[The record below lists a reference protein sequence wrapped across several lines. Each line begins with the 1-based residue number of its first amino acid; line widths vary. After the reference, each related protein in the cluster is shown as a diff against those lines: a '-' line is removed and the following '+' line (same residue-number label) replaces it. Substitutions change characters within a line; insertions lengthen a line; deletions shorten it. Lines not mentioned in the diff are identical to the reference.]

1 MSGGPA
7 FRTGSIAWLLAHEFR
22 LVWRGLR
29 QTGRATRRGWVL
41 AAVFLTV
48 TLLAGVPLGLVLRGA
63 VVAIDPVSV
72 VIGDAVLASFL
83 TLMVSASL
91 AAAVEA
97 FYQRGDLDLL
107 LASPIAPRRILTV
120 RAVVICVN
128 VFAGSAVL
136 ITPLFLPVALIG
148 HPAWLATYAVLLGM
162 ALVATA
168 LGLTLSMTLLR
179 VIGPRRTRAAAQV
192 LAAVIGAALFLAS
205 QARYLFS
212 DQQVGLAAALIT
224 RASRA
229 GGALPAAAVWPL
241 RALLGAPGPIVVLV
255 VVGGLAFAAA
265 CAWVGRD
272 FARAA
277 AAAAGTGRAP
287 AKAAGRVRFT
297 ANFFDAAINKELR
310 LLSRDVPL
318 ISDVVLKLL
327 YLAPLVFIALR
338 GAASHSNW
346 ALPSVVAGMTFMTGQ
361 VSGSLAWITL
371 SAEDAP
377 DLIAASPV
385 KSPRVR
391 RAKLAAA
398 LLPLTV
404 VLAPA
409 LGLLLALSPA
419 AGLAAVGG
427 CAAAALAG
435 GLINDWRQSP
445 SKREDF
451 RRRRSGSFL
460 LGLSESV
467 VGALLAGAA
476 GLAAWSTP
484 LAVLPAVLA
493 LFALLG
499 MRRSD
504 AAIERDQM
512 AG

>member
-7 FRTGSIAWLLAHEFR
+7 FRTGSTAWLLVHEFR

-29 QTGRATRRGWVL
+29 QIGRARRRGWTL
-41 AAVFLTV
+41 AAVFV
-48 TLLAGVPLGLVLRGA
+48 SVALLAGVPLGLVLRGS
-63 VVAIDPVSV
+63 VVTPDPVTV
-72 VIGDAVLASFL
+72 VIADAVLASFL

-91 AAAVEA
+91 AGAVEA

-107 LASPIAPRRILTV
+107 LASPIAPRRVLIV
-120 RAVVICVN
+120 RAVVICLN

-148 HPAWLATYAVLLGM
+148 HPAWLATYVVLFGM

-179 VIGPRRTRAAAQV
+179 VIGPRRTRAAAQM

-212 DQQVGLAAALIT
+212 DQQVGLAAALIE
-224 RASRA
+224 RASRP
-229 GGALPAAAVWPL
+229 GGVLPPAAVWPL
-241 RALLGAPGPIVVLV
+241 RALLGAPGLIAVLV
-255 VVGGLAFAAA
+255 VVGGAAFAAA

-272 FARAA
+272 FDQAA
-277 AAAAGTGRAP
+277 AAAAGAGRAP
-287 AKAAGRVRFT
+287 AKTTGRVRFT
-297 ANFFDAAINKELR
+297 ANFFDAVINKELR

-338 GAASHSNW
+338 GAASHSTW

-377 DLIAASPV
+377 DLIAASPIAA
-385 KSPRVR
+385 PRLR

-404 VLAPA
+404 VLARA
-409 LGLLLALSPA
+409 LGLLLALSPV
-419 AGLAAVGG
+419 AGLAATGG

-445 SKREDF
+445 SKREEF
-451 RRRRSGSFL
+451 RRRRAGSFL
-460 LGLSESV
+460 LGLSEAV

-476 GLAAWSTP
+476 GQAAWPTP

-499 MRRSD
+499 MRRTD
-504 AAIERDQM
+504 QAIERDQM
-512 AG
+512 GV

>member
-1 MSGGPA
+1 MSGCPS
-7 FRTGSIAWLLAHEFR
+7 FRTGTTAWLIVHEFR

-29 QTGRATRRGWVL
+29 QTGRARRRGWVL
-41 AAVFLTV
+41 AAVFVTV
-48 TLLAGVPLGLVLRGA
+48 TLLAGVPLGLVLRDS
-63 VVAIDPVSV
+63 VVTADPVTV
-72 VIGDAVLASFL
+72 VIADAVLASFL

-91 AAAVEA
+91 AGAVEA

-107 LASPIAPRRILTV
+107 LASPIAPRRVLTV
-120 RAVVICVN
+120 RAVVVGVN

-136 ITPLFLPVALIG
+136 ITPLFLPVALLG
-148 HPAWLATYAVLLGM
+148 HPAWLAAYVVLFGM
-162 ALVATA
+162 ALIATA

-205 QARYLFS
+205 QARYLFT
-212 DQQVGLAAALIT
+212 DQQVGLAAALIE
-224 RASRA
+224 RASRP
-229 GGALPAAAVWPL
+229 GGALPPSAAWPL
-241 RALLGAPGPIVVLV
+241 RALLGAPGPIAVLV
-255 VVGGLAFAAA
+255 FVGGLAFAAA
-265 CAWVGRD
+265 CTWVGRD
-272 FARAA
+272 FAGGAA
-277 AAAAGTGRAP
+277 SAAGAGRAP
-287 AKAAGRVRFT
+287 AKAAGQVRFT
-297 ANFFDAAINKELR
+297 ANFFVAVIKKELR

-327 YLAPLVFIALR
+327 YLAPLMFIALR

-377 DLIAASPV
+377 DLIAASPT

-398 LLPLTV
+398 LLPLMA
-404 VLAPA
+404 VLGPA

-419 AGLAAVGG
+419 AGFAAAGG

-467 VGALLAGAA
+467 VCALLAGAA
-476 GLAAWSTP
+476 GLAAWPTP
-484 LAVLPAVLA
+484 LAVLPAILA

-504 AAIERDQM
+504 EAIERDQM